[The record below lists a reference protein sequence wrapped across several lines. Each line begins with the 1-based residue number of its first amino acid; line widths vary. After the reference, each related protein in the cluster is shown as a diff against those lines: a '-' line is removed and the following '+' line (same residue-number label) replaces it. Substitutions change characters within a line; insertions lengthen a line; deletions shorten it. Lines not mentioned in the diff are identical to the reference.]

1 MKNTNEKNKQTLRR
15 LANSHG
21 RPSVEVCGRKNLTKT
36 EELTKNELKGEHKY
50 QDYRQFQTQAATGKA
65 QELFEAVQA
74 KLKITANIT
83 RVMAN
88 SPAVLEAYLSF
99 SGALAGGALPAKLRE
114 EIALEVGEQ
123 NSCQYCVSA
132 HTAIGKMTGLSES
145 GISGGQAASKYRDE
159 LEECTCLSILPSP
172 AKNEDFYARLSRG

>member
-1 MKNTNEKNKQTLRR
+1 M
-15 LANSHG
+15 
-21 RPSVEVCGRKNLTKT
+21 CGRKNLTKT

-50 QDYRQFQTQAATGKA
+50 QDYRQFQTQAATGR
-65 QELFEAVQA
+65 A
-74 KLKITANIT
+74 K
-83 RVMAN
+83 
-88 SPAVLEAYLSF
+88 EF

-123 NSCQYCVSA
+123 NSGQYCVSA

-145 GISGGQAASKYRDE
+145 EISGGQAASKCRNE

-172 AKNEDFYARLSRG
+172 AKNEDFYARLS